1 MAFASRAIPI
11 AYRTST
17 MGYRSPD
24 RMPIDRAR
32 YELEPI
38 TSLRDLSWGDA
49 MRPSFRNF
57 KSLRTDTPPVLSKA
71 SRSTSSL
78 FHTPTPGTPSFLNP
92 SHRTL
97 SREGRKSSS
106 PTFASEMRA
115 RPHTP
120 TDIMRPSTP
129 GTFWKPSHQPFDI
142 DISPDAVSRQGCIPR
157 HPLVWKPAGSD
168 MFPVSWHDSPQL
180 REPLKSSRLVASLRS
195 NSAAVLRPRPCH
207 KPPPIIHIKDSERVS
222 IAIRYRQSSQR
233 ASGARRAQSPAR
245 RTTPADEPSMMRL
258 IPPTPSTTEVLGDHH
273 QRALVSY
280 PPPHMDTLDWTT
292 IVGSVEQK
300 TSTTSCALSNAN
312 KAL

>member
-1 MAFASRAIPI
+1 MAFARRAIPI

-17 MGYRSPD
+17 RGFRSPE
-24 RMPIDRAR
+24 RMPIDRPR

-38 TSLRDLSWGDA
+38 TSLRDMSWDD
-49 MRPSFRNF
+49 MRSMSSRNLNR
-57 KSLRTDTPPVLSKA
+57 LRTDTPPVLSRP
-71 SRSTSSL
+71 SRSASSL
-78 FHTPTPGTPSFLNP
+78 FHTPTPGTPSF
-92 SHRTL
+92 L

-106 PTFASEMRA
+106 PTFASEMRV

-120 TDIMRPSTP
+120 TDTMRPSKP
-129 GTFWKPSHQPFDI
+129 GTFWKPKHQPFDI

-168 MFPVSWHDSPQL
+168 LFPVSWHDSPQL

-233 ASGARRAQSPAR
+233 ASGARRAQSPAC

-258 IPPTPSTTEVLGDHH
+258 LPPTPSTTEVLGDYY
-273 QRALVSY
+273 Q
-280 PPPHMDTLDWTT
+280 
-292 IVGSVEQK
+292 Q
-300 TSTTSCALSNAN
+300 
-312 KAL
+312 